1 MIVANRSRAG
11 VVSSSMLRAMSS
23 PVRFGFSAV
32 GLAATIGVAGLLTG
46 PAGGQA
52 ATSDPLG
59 CAATV
64 RDPDGLLEADAIES
78 AVDTTASRLDDAD
91 VRVRVEPSLDGGLDE
106 RIEQLREQCD
116 GWDNGSGEL
125 ADDMVVVMFSVAER
139 ETAVY
144 YGADQG
150 PALERRWDAATDD
163 MIPLLQ
169 RGDYTGAVTAALT
182 GLRADPISSG
192 AGAATSSSSADDDDN
207 GTGGLIWLVIIAVVV
222 VAIAYAVRNGM
233 HASGS
238 MFGGDGGEPADGW
251 GDNDGDTG
259 GRRSSWFGSGSSSG
273 RRSSFGS
280 SRRSSGSRSRA
291 GGGSRRAGG
300 GSKKW

>member
-1 MIVANRSRAG
+1 
-11 VVSSSMLRAMSS
+11 MLRALTS
-23 PVRFGFSAV
+23 PARPGLAAV
-32 GLAATIGVAGLLTG
+32 ALAATIGGAGLLAAPG
-46 PAGGQA
+46 GAPAA
-52 ATSDPLG
+52 STDPLG

-64 RDPDGLLEADAIES
+64 RDPDGLLDDDAIES

-169 RGDYTGAVTAALT
+169 EGDYTGAVTAGLT

-192 AGAATSSSSADDDDN
+192 AGAATSSSADDDDN
-207 GTGGLIWLVIIAVVV
+207 GTGGLIWLVIIAVVA
-222 VAIAYAVRNGM
+222 VAIAYAVRKGM

-238 MFGGDGGEPADGW
+238 MFGGDGGEPAGGW

>member
-1 MIVANRSRAG
+1 
-11 VVSSSMLRAMSS
+11 MLRALTS
-23 PVRFGFSAV
+23 PARPGLAAV
-32 GLAATIGVAGLLTG
+32 ALAATIGGAGLLAAPVDT
-46 PAGGQA
+46 PAA
-52 ATSDPLG
+52 STDPLG

-64 RDPDGLLEADAIES
+64 RDPDGLLDEDAIES

-150 PALERRWDAATDD
+150 SALERRWDAATDD
-163 MIPLLQ
+163 MIPFLQ
-169 RGDYTGAVTAALT
+169 EGDYTEAVTAGLT
-182 GLRADPISSG
+182 GLRADPASSG
-192 AGAATSSSSADDDDN
+192 VGDAASSSSSADDDQD
-207 GTGGLIWLVIIAVVV
+207 GTGGLIWLVIGAVVV

-238 MFGGDGGEPADGW
+238 MFGGDGGEPAGGW

-259 GRRSSWFGSGSSSG
+259 GRRSSWFGSGSSSS

-280 SRRSSGSRSRA
+280 SRRSSGSRSRS